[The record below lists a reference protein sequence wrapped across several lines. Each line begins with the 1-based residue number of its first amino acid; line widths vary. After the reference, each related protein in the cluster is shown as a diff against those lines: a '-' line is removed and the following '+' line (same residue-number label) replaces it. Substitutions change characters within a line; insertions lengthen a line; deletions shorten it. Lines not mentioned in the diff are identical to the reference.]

1 MNKIILLLLTTI
13 NIGISQVYEIGD
25 QVSLEHQNVGFEVCY
40 GDYPN
45 DSLRLVDFNGNLN
58 GGDYKI
64 TFIAI
69 QNGG

>member
-1 MNKIILLLLTTI
+1 MYKFLFPIITFI
-13 NIGISQVYEIGD
+13 NISFPQVYEIGD
-25 QVSLEHQNVGFEVCY
+25 QITLDHQYAGFEVCY

-45 DSLRLVDFNGNLN
+45 DSLRLADFNGNLN
-58 GGDYKI
+58 GGNYQI